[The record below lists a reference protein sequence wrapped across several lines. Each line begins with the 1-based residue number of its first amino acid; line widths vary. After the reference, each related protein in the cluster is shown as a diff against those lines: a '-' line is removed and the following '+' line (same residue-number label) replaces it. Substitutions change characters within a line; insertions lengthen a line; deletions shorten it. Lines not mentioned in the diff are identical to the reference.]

1 MLMWFRIE
9 VRDRA
14 SPAKE
19 EEEVGRSLLTEAEA
33 APPLPPSPPHTV
45 TCMRKRDYMYM
56 SKNCQHTFDPEVMEQ
71 ARAPL
76 HANPPDLHDWRTLRP
91 DNAHWQRSKEL
102 KSFSELAGVSQR

>member
-1 MLMWFRIE
+1 

-45 TCMRKRDYMYM
+45 TCMRIRDYM
-56 SKNCQHTFDPEVMEQ
+56 SKLPTHFRSRIMEQ

-102 KSFSELAGVSQR
+102 KSFSELAGVS